1 MRVSSLSYLG
11 MVVIEKE
18 MLFRRFDFVLFVI
31 WDFSEKI
38 KKSMSQSPRN
48 FTSIGDKLWSIRILV
63 IIKAFN

>member
-18 MLFRRFDFVLFVI
+18 MLFRRFDFLLFVI

-38 KKSMSQSPRN
+38 KK
-48 FTSIGDKLWSIRILV
+48 V
-63 IIKAFN
+63 